1 MELKSEIMLTP
12 SARDH
17 LCAMSHGYAGL
28 RLTIRGGRG
37 CGGSEYDLAPVSE
50 ADIDPQDDY
59 IRLIS
64 GEPIPAQDQT
74 QNPPSYPKLFIPS
87 LDILKFFGMK
97 IDYIEDQLGN
107 RRLEITNP
115 NESGRCGCGQ
125 SVTF

>member
-17 LCAMSHGYAGL
+17 LCAMSRGYAGL
-28 RLTIRGGRG
+28 RLTVRGGRG
-37 CGGSEYDLAPVSE
+37 CGGSEYDLAPVTE
-50 ADIDPQDDY
+50 ADVDAGDDY
-59 IRLIS
+59 LFLS
-64 GEPIPAQDQT
+64 TGQAPIPTAT
-74 QNPPSYPKLFIPS
+74 PKLFIPA